1 MEVQFPR
8 GVRDL
13 LPNEA
18 LIKNELVKK
27 IELVYQKFGF
37 LIINTPSFES
47 LEVLKAKNAIGE
59 ENKLIYELKDENI
72 GLRYDHTISLARYYA
87 MHQELPLPFKRY
99 YIGNVWRRDEP
110 QKNRYREFTQ
120 ADIDILGGSSIYTD
134 VEVMAT
140 AMKALEEIGI
150 RYKLRINDRRFV
162 DAILDKIGVEKDL
175 HHSIFRIMDKL
186 DKIGTEGVV
195 KQLSDFGI
203 QQDAIEQLIHIISFE
218 GKNDEKLR
226 ILNPIL
232 GEGNKLISDFKK
244 MLDVLALYKLNCQIG
259 VDFSLV
265 RGIDYYTSTI
275 FEFAGEGIKSS
286 IGSGGRYDNLIGI
299 FSGKNITAVGA
310 SLGVDRILDLLDFS
324 SSLQYTYS
332 KVIINYIK
340 ENNFNYALEVANI
353 LRDNGINTEINLAQR
368 NIANQLAHANALN
381 IIFAIIIGD
390 SEEKTK
396 MVKIRNL
403 IDGKEELMKIDE
415 AIYKLKQ

>member
-18 LIKNELVKK
+18 LIKNELIKK
-27 IELVYQKFGF
+27 IESVYQKFGF

-72 GLRYDHTISLARYYA
+72 GLRYDHTLSLARYYA

-120 ADIDILGGSSIYTD
+120 ADIDILGGSQIYTD

-140 AMKALEEIGI
+140 AMKALEEVGI
-150 RYKLRINDRRFV
+150 KYKLRINDRRFV
-162 DAILDKIGVEKDL
+162 DAILDRIGVEKDL

-186 DKIGTEGVV
+186 DKIGTEDVV
-195 KQLSDFGI
+195 KQLSDLGI
-203 QQDAIEQLIHIISFE
+203 QQDAIEQLIRIISFG
-218 GKNDEKLR
+218 GKNDEKLG

-232 GEGNKLISDFKK
+232 GEGSKLISDFKK
-244 MLDVLALYKLNCQIG
+244 ILDVLELYKLNCQIE

-275 FEFAGEGIKSS
+275 FEFAAEGIKSS
-286 IGSGGRYDNLIGI
+286 IGSGGRYDSLIGI
-299 FSGKNITAVGA
+299 FSGKNIAAVGA
-310 SLGVDRILDLLDFS
+310 SLGIDRILDLLDFS

-340 ENNFNYALEVANI
+340 ENNFNYALEVANA
-353 LRDNGINTEINLAQR
+353 LRNNGINTEINLAQR

-381 IIFAIIIGD
+381 VAFAIIIGD

-415 AIYKLKQ
+415 VIYKLKQ

>member
-162 DAILDKIGVEKDL
+162 DAILDKIGVGKDL

-203 QQDAIEQLIHIISFE
+203 RQDAIEQLIHIISFE

-226 ILNPIL
+226 ILNSIL

-244 MLDVLALYKLNCQIG
+244 MLDILALYKLNCQIE

-310 SLGVDRILDLLDFS
+310 SLGIDRILDLLDFS

-403 IDGKEELMKIDE
+403 IDGKEELMKIEE